1 MLDLRK
7 NRLRAAGVLAVVA
20 VAPAAL
26 AQAASATE
34 RVTARPANLMINTDT
49 TITGSGFPAHT
60 MLSLRECGVKFWLAP
75 NDPCNTENA
84 KTVETNKNGRFK
96 TPFEAQLCP
105 EGKPAHQPTTRIC
118 YIGVLSFG
126 EDTGM
131 LDPAARVKV
140 SYP

>member
-7 NRLRAAGVLAVVA
+7 NRLRAAGVLAAVA
-20 VAPAAL
+20 VAPAAV
-26 AQAASATE
+26 AQSASATE
-34 RVTARPANLMINTDT
+34 KVSARPTHVMVNTDT
-49 TITGSGFPAHT
+49 TITGSGFPAHA
-60 MLSLRECGVKFWLAP
+60 MIPLRECGVKFWLAP

-84 KTVETNKNGRFK
+84 ITVETNRMGRFK
-96 TPFEAQLCP
+96 TSFEAQLCP
-105 EGKPAHQPTTRIC
+105 EGKPARQPTTRIC

-131 LDPAARVKV
+131 LEPAARVLV